1 MLQTLDLDMRHLGA
15 IDFAEDIL
23 IRELGD
29 NLLDIILYGSCATG
43 KWKFS
48 SDVDLLVVVN
58 EIDFKAP
65 RLRGMCM
72 PDTWDIADVDVH
84 FVTREDY
91 LERDDTYIR
100 IIRREGVSIL
110 DKTKN

>member
-1 MLQTLDLDMRHLGA
+1 MDTRHLDA
-15 IDFAEDIL
+15 IDFAKGIL
-23 IRELGD
+23 MHELGS

-43 KWKFS
+43 KWRFS
-48 SDVDLLVVVN
+48 SDVDLLVIVK

-72 PDTWDIADVDVH
+72 PDNWDIADVDVH

-91 LERDDTYIR
+91 IIREDTYIR
-100 IIRREGVSIL
+100 IIKREGVSIF

>member
-1 MLQTLDLDMRHLGA
+1 M
-15 IDFAEDIL
+15 
-23 IRELGD
+23 
-29 NLLDIILYGSCATG
+29 
-43 KWKFS
+43 
-48 SDVDLLVVVN
+48 DLLVVVN

-72 PDTWDIADVDVH
+72 PDTWNIADVDVH
-84 FVTREDY
+84 FVTKKDY

-110 DKTKN
+110 DKNKKN